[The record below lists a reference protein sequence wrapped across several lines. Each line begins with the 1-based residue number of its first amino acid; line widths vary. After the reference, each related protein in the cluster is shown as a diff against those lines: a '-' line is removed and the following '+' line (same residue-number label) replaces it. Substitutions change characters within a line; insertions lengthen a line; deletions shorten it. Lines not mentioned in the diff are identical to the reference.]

1 MGSEMCIRDS
11 DKPKPVC
18 RAEYIVCYP
27 EPHEDLWSIAKKYE
41 MPREALRNA
50 NGLTGDALP
59 QGKRTVVIP
68 CGESVASGA

>member
-1 MGSEMCIRDS
+1 MLGALIKTYYAKKENID
-11 DKPKPVC
+11 
-18 RAEYIVCYP
+18 P
-27 EPHEDLWSIAKKYE
+27 EKIFVVSVMPCIAKKYE

-68 CGESVASGA
+68 CGESVAGGE